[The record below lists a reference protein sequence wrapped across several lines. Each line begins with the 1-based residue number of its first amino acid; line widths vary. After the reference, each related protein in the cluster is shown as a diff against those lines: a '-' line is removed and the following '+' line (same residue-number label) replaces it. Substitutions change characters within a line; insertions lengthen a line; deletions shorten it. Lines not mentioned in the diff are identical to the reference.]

1 MKTKKFSE
9 LLKLANQILDLVFKL
24 IKLAA
29 LIGLLLING

>member
-29 LIGLLLING
+29 LIGLFLING